1 MGLEGKNL
9 GCMRGERL
17 LFRDL
22 NFAIN
27 SGEALVLR
35 GANGSGKS
43 SLLKI
48 VATLLK
54 QSAGEVCW
62 QDQEISDDP
71 DLYRRQIAFIGH
83 LDAVKAAL
91 SVQENLQQ
99 WAAIFCP
106 GDKQNLA
113 RIENALKIFDI
124 PHLAM
129 TPAQHLSAGQ
139 RKRVALARL
148 LLKPARLWL
157 LDEPTVSLD
166 SDGVARLAHAI
177 AQHRDQGGL
186 VMAATHIDLGLND
199 ARELT
204 IEAAA
209 PS

>member
-1 MGLEGKNL
+1 MGIEGKNL

-22 NFAIN
+22 NFAIDA
-27 SGEALVLR
+27 GEALILR

-48 VATLLK
+48 IATLLK
-54 QSAGEVCW
+54 QSAGDVHW
-62 QDQEISDDP
+62 QGISIAEEPDQ
-71 DLYRRQIAFIGH
+71 YRRQIAYIGH
-83 LDAVKAAL
+83 LDAVKPAL

-99 WAAIFCP
+99 WATIFCP
-106 GDKQNLA
+106 GDQQNDA

-129 TPAQHLSAGQ
+129 SPAQHLSAGQ
-139 RKRVALARL
+139 RKRVALARI
-148 LLKPARLWL
+148 LLKPASLWL

-166 SDGVARLAHAI
+166 ADGVERLARAI
-177 AQHRDQGGL
+177 ALHRKNGGL
-186 VMAATHIDLGLND
+186 VMAATHIDLGLMD

-204 IEAAA
+204 IEAVR
-209 PS
+209 P

>member
-27 SGEALVLR
+27 GGEALVLR

-54 QSAGEVCW
+54 QSAGDVRW
-62 QDQEISDDP
+62 QDRAISDDP
-71 DLYRRQIAFIGH
+71 DLYRRQIGYIGH

-99 WAAIFCP
+99 WANIFCP
-106 GDKQNLA
+106 GDTQNSA
-113 RIENALKIFDI
+113 RVENAMKIFDI

-166 SDGVARLAHAI
+166 GDGVARLAHAI
-177 AQHRDQGGL
+177 AQHREQGGL

-199 ARELT
+199 AQELT
-204 IEAAA
+204 IELTA
-209 PS
+209 P

>member
-27 SGEALVLR
+27 GGEALVLR

-54 QSAGEVCW
+54 QSAGDVRW
-62 QDQEISDDP
+62 QNRAISDDP
-71 DLYRRQIAFIGH
+71 DLYRRQIGYIGH

-99 WAAIFCP
+99 WANIFCP
-106 GDKQNLA
+106 
-113 RIENALKIFDI
+113 
-124 PHLAM
+124 
-129 TPAQHLSAGQ
+129 
-139 RKRVALARL
+139 ARL

-166 SDGVARLAHAI
+166 GDGVARLAHAI
-177 AQHRDQGGL
+177 AQHREQGGL

-199 ARELT
+199 AQELT
-204 IEAAA
+204 IELAA
-209 PS
+209 PR